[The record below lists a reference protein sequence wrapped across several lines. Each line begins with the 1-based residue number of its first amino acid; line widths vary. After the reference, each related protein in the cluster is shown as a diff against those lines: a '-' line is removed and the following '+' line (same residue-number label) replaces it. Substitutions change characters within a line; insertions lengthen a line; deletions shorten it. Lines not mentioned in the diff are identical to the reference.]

1 MGSGLVGVGRRGLW
15 RRMMTW
21 AVIAAWSVVVASGT
35 AVAQDV
41 QQVIHI
47 SVDGLQGKE
56 LETLMLET
64 PERFP
69 TFHRFVR
76 EGAYTFNARND
87 FFSSWT
93 LPNHATMMTGRPVL
107 QPEDDPTV
115 HHGYT
120 QNVDPRPTTTLNNAG
135 NPLAGYIASTFD
147 RAHDH
152 GLTTALYSGKS
163 KFSLF
168 NQTWSITAESNGGR
182 PDTYLANG
190 DQGRSKI
197 DRYLYES
204 GNGTSQKLVARML
217 EEFKTTPYNYAF
229 LHLADPDSV
238 GHDMGWRT
246 PEWIDSVA
254 LVDNVLG
261 QVLDFVGSD
270 SRFRGQTAIVLTADH
285 GGSLLNHGDTTEFA
299 NVNIPLMVWGPMVPP
314 GYDLYTLN
322 EMTRR
327 DPQSTIPNYRAPLQ
341 PIRHGDSANLAMSL
355 LGLPAVEGSYIN
367 ARQDLRVELPVSLVW
382 DGTDAQAGVAGDGS
396 SWNDPRNWTRRG
408 VVDRMPIA
416 GDILT
421 LPQNSGVTTIQV
433 PSTLPLDSIQ
443 AAGAYELRAGDQP
456 IAMRMSTGTID
467 VAEGGRLTIH
477 GSIATTRDILKGGA
491 GTLELNGSVPMMLI
505 RAGIVSGNLRVDGD
519 LTNRGTLAPGDGIN
533 TVVVAGNYL
542 EVGRG
547 QMLIELGPANAPS
560 DKLEVAGAAS
570 LWGSGILDVD
580 STARSRDSVV
590 AGTFLRDEILT
601 TQRLV
606 NKYRQLRWDG
616 RLLKWLEPAV
626 AGVDVAEV
634 DADNQPGRM
643 VRLEHQLKKVSL
655 VDYQALPGDVDG
667 DGAFLAGDLVRIFAE
682 GRYENSLVG
691 DARWTSGDW
700 NGDREF
706 NTSDLVVAFAAGRY
720 EQPSIFTPVA
730 AVPEA
735 SSVTLLG
742 AGLITLAGWRRLG
755 GPPCK
760 HPVLRG

>member
-1 MGSGLVGVGRRGLW
+1 MTLVVAAL
-15 RRMMTW
+15 
-21 AVIAAWSVVVASGT
+21 VAAWSEKSLVS
-35 AVAQDV
+35 AQDV
-41 QQVIHI
+41 ARVIHV

-93 LPNHATMMTGRPVL
+93 LPNHTTMLTGRPVL

-152 GLTTALYSGKS
+152 GLSTALYSSKS
-163 KFSLF
+163 KFSLYS
-168 NQTWSITAESNGGR
+168 QTWSITAESNGGR
-182 PDTYLANG
+182 PDAYLANG

-204 GNGTSQKLVARML
+204 GNGTSQKLVATML

-254 LVDNVLG
+254 LVDKVLG
-261 QVLDFVGSD
+261 QVVDFVGSD
-270 SRFRGQTAIVLTADH
+270 PRFRGQTAIVLTADH

-299 NVNIPLMVWGPMVPP
+299 NVNIPFMVWGPMVPP

-327 DPQSTIPNYRAPLQ
+327 DPQNTIPNYRVPLQ

-355 LGLPAVEGSYIN
+355 LGLPAVEGSYVN

-382 DGTDAQAGVAGDGS
+382 DGTNGQAGVAGDGT

-408 VVDRMPIA
+408 NVDRMPIA

-421 LPQNSGVTTIQV
+421 LPQNSGATTIQV

-443 AAGAYELRAGDQP
+443 AAGVYELRAGDLP

-467 VAEGGRLTIH
+467 VAEGGHLTIH
-477 GSIATTRDILKGGA
+477 GSIDTTRDIIKGGT
-491 GTLELNGSVPMMLI
+491 GTLELNGSVPMMLV
-505 RAGIVSGNLRVDGD
+505 RAGVVSGNLRVDGD
-519 LTNRGTLAPGDGIN
+519 LTSRGTLSPGDGIN
-533 TVVVAGNYL
+533 TVRVAGNYL
-542 EVGRG
+542 EAGRG
-547 QMLIELGPANAPS
+547 QMIVELGPPTASS
-560 DKLEVAGAAS
+560 DKLVVTGAAS
-570 LWGSGILDVD
+570 LWGSGLLDID
-580 STARSRDSVV
+580 AKSRPRDGVV
-590 AGTFLRDEILT
+590 AGTFVRDDLIT
-601 TQRLV
+601 ARVVV
-606 NKYRQLRWDG
+606 NKFRQLRWDG
-616 RLLKWLEPAV
+616 RLLKWLDSSTPS
-626 AGVDVAEV
+626 VDVAEV
-634 DADNQPGRM
+634 DAENQPGRM
-643 VRLEHQLKKVSL
+643 VRLEYGDRTKVTL
-655 VDYQALPGDVDG
+655 VDYQAVPGDVDG
-667 DGAFLAGDLVRIFAE
+667 DGAFLANDLVRIFSE

-691 DARWTSGDW
+691 DARWMSGDW

-706 NTSDLVVAFAAGRY
+706 NSGDLVTAFAAGRY
-720 EQPSIFTPVA
+720 EKPSIFTPVA

-760 HPVLRG
+760 LPVLRG